1 MDLVTQRK
9 WDRAAKSFDVMN
21 GKGPEW
27 RWGPTKRELFSHM
40 EGKILFLAVG
50 TGLDFEFFPPGRDI
64 LGLDISP
71 GMLEKASEKVGK
83 YDGRLELR
91 QMDVHELDLEDGSFD
106 QVYTSCTFCS
116 VPKPVQGLVLLR
128 RLLRPGGELRMF
140 EHTGSRW
147 FPFSVMLNAMNP
159 IARRLGPEVNR
170 DTPANV
176 VKAGFEIKRVYNV
189 YLDVVRTIYATVP
202 T

>member
-9 WDRAAKSFDVMN
+9 WDRASKAFDVMN

-27 RWGPTKRELFSHM
+27 RWGPTKRELFSRM
-40 EGKILFLAVG
+40 KGKILFLAVG
-50 TGLDFEFFPPGRDI
+50 TGLDFEFLLPGQDI
-64 LGLDISP
+64 VGIDISP
-71 GMLEKASEKVGK
+71 GMLEKAARKVEN

-91 QMDVHELDLEDGSFD
+91 QMDVHELDFEDGSFD

-116 VPKPVQGLVLLR
+116 VPNPVHGLESLR
-128 RLLRPGGELRMF
+128 RVLRPGGELRMF

-147 FPFSVMLNAMNP
+147 FPFSLMLDAMNP

-170 DTPANV
+170 DTPRNV

-189 YLDVVRTIYATVP
+189 YLDVVRTIYATAP
-202 T
+202 A